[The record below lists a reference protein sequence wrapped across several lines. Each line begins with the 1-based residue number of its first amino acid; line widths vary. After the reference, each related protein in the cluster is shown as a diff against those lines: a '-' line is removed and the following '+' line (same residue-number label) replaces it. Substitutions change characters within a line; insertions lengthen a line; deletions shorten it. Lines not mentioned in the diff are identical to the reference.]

1 MATGHRALANLTAVL
16 LAPIFFVWLAAAQP
30 QVCGDSGSYSANS
43 TYQSNLGQ
51 LSVSLPKN
59 ASASPTLFATGSV
72 GSVPDIVYALALCR
86 GDTNASACA
95 ACVTTAFQD
104 AQQLCAFSK
113 DASVFYDLCLLHF
126 SNQNFLPDTDGRG
139 NQFIFQTDAR
149 NVSAPAVVFDNAVG
163 VLLNA
168 TADYAS
174 SNSSKRFATGE
185 EMFDRGGIPAIY
197 ALVQCTPDLA
207 PAACRSCLGDIIQMM
222 PRYLSGGQSGR
233 AFWIRCNYRYEL
245 YPFFSGSP
253 LLRLPVPAFAG
264 MPPSPVDISPPSP
277 VDISPP
283 SNKRGQKERSAAKI
297 SASVASTIVFV
308 LILSASAFICFKKR
322 KPLKKQPGL
331 AFHNAARGKCMI
343 FDLPTLQEATEN
355 FSEENKLG
363 EGGFGTVYKGTL
375 PDEQEVAVKRLSQT
389 SREGLNQLHNE
400 VQVLAQ
406 LQHIK
411 LVRLLGYCS
420 HQNEVML
427 VYEFV
432 KNGCLHNFLFDERK
446 GRKLNWNLRYNIIV
460 GIAKG
465 ILYLHEDS
473 SIRIIHRDLK
483 SNNILLDENMNPK
496 IADFGLARLL
506 GGGHTQTKTANV
518 AGTYGY
524 MAPEYAI
531 FGNVSP
537 KIDIFSFGVL
547 ILKIV
552 TRRKNNSSDDYNNTV
567 NLLSDVYNC
576 WTKDMTLQ
584 IVDKSLNVYSKSE
597 VLRCIHIGLL
607 CIQEDPDDRPNIFSV
622 VLMLTRDRVKLQ
634 PPRQPAFFFARDSSS
649 VFEHARHGNYIYDKS
664 DVIVEDNFSVNEVTN
679 TDPYP
684 R

>member
-16 LAPIFFVWLAAAQP
+16 LVPFFFAWLAAAQP
-30 QVCGDSGSYSANS
+30 
-43 TYQSNLGQ
+43 
-51 LSVSLPKN
+51 
-59 ASASPTLFATGSV
+59 
-72 GSVPDIVYALALCR
+72 
-86 GDTNASACA
+86 
-95 ACVTTAFQD
+95 
-104 AQQLCAFSK
+104 
-113 DASVFYDLCLLHF
+113 
-126 SNQNFLPDTDGRG
+126 
-139 NQFIFQTDAR
+139 QTDAR
-149 NVSAPAVVFDNAVG
+149 NVSAPAAVFDNAVG

-168 TADYAS
+168 TADYAA

-185 EMFDRGGIPAIY
+185 EMFDTGGAPAIYALRGPERKGFSDPMAASNSSKRFATGEEMFDTGGAPAIY

-207 PAACRSCLGDIIQMM
+207 PAACRSCLGDIIQKM
-222 PRYLSGGQSGR
+222 PKYLSGGQSGR
-233 AFWIRCNYRYEL
+233 AFRIRCNYRYEL

-253 LLRLPVPAFAG
+253 LLRLSF
-264 MPPSPVDISPPSP
+264 
-277 VDISPP
+277 
-283 SNKRGQKERSAAKI
+283 GQRKRSAAKI
-297 SASVASTIVFV
+297 SASVACTIVLV

-322 KPLKKQPGL
+322 KPLKKQPAM

-343 FDLPTLQEATEN
+343 FDLSTLQEATEN

-375 PDEQEVAVKRLSQT
+375 PDEQEVAVKRLSQA

-446 GRKLNWNLRYNIIV
+446 GRELSWNRRYNIII

-547 ILKIV
+547 ILEIV
-552 TRRKNNSSDDYNNTV
+552 TRRKNNSSDDFNNTV

-607 CIQEDPDDRPNIFSV
+607 CIQEDPDDRPNISSV

-649 VFEHARHGNYIYDKS
+649 VFEHTRHGNYIYDKS

>member
-16 LAPIFFVWLAAAQP
+16 LVPFFFAWLAAAQP
-30 QVCGDSGSYSANS
+30 QVCGDSGNYSANS

-51 LSVSLPKN
+51 LSVTLPKN
-59 ASASPTLFATGSV
+59 ASASPTLFAVGSV

-126 SNQNFLPDTDGRG
+126 SNHNFLSDADGQG

-149 NVSAPAVVFDNAVG
+149 NVSAPAAVFDNAVG

-168 TADYAS
+168 TADYAA

-185 EMFDRGGIPAIY
+185 EMFDTGGAPAIY

-207 PAACRSCLGDIIQMM
+207 PAACRSCLGDIIQKM
-222 PRYLSGGQSGR
+222 PKYLSGGQSGR
-233 AFWIRCNYRYEL
+233 AFRIRCNYRYEL

-264 MPPSPVDISPPSP
+264 TPPSP

-283 SNKRGQKERSAAKI
+283 SNKRGQRKRSAAKI
-297 SASVASTIVFV
+297 SASVACTIVLV

-322 KPLKKQPGL
+322 KPLKKQPAM

-343 FDLPTLQEATEN
+343 FDLSTLQEATEN

-375 PDEQEVAVKRLSQT
+375 PDEQEVAVKRLSQA

-432 KNGCLHNFLFDERK
+432 KKGASTTSCLMK
-446 GRKLNWNLRYNIIV
+446 GR
-460 GIAKG
+460 
-465 ILYLHEDS
+465 E
-473 SIRIIHRDLK
+473 
-483 SNNILLDENMNPK
+483 
-496 IADFGLARLL
+496 
-506 GGGHTQTKTANV
+506 
-518 AGTYGY
+518 
-524 MAPEYAI
+524 
-531 FGNVSP
+531 GN
-537 KIDIFSFGVL
+537 
-547 ILKIV
+547 
-552 TRRKNNSSDDYNNTV
+552 
-567 NLLSDVYNC
+567 
-576 WTKDMTLQ
+576 
-584 IVDKSLNVYSKSE
+584 
-597 VLRCIHIGLL
+597 
-607 CIQEDPDDRPNIFSV
+607 
-622 VLMLTRDRVKLQ
+622 
-634 PPRQPAFFFARDSSS
+634 
-649 VFEHARHGNYIYDKS
+649 
-664 DVIVEDNFSVNEVTN
+664 
-679 TDPYP
+679 
-684 R
+684 

>member
-1 MATGHRALANLTAVL
+1 MATGHRAVANLTAVL
-16 LAPIFFVWLAAAQP
+16 LVSIFFAWLAAAQP

-43 TYQSNLGQ
+43 TYQSNLEQ
-51 LSVSLPKN
+51 LSVTLPKN

-104 AQQLCAFSK
+104 AQQLCAFNK
-113 DASVFYDLCLLHF
+113 DASVFFDLCLLRF

-168 TADYAS
+168 TADYAA

-185 EMFDRGGIPAIY
+185 VMFDRGGIPAIY

-207 PAACRSCLGDIIQMM
+207 PAACRSCIGDIIQMM
-222 PRYLSGGQSGR
+222 PKYLSGGQSGR

-253 LLRLPVPAFAG
+253 LLRLPVPAFSG
-264 MPPSPVDISPPSP
+264 MPSSPVDISPPSP

-283 SNKRGQKERSAAKI
+283 SNKRA
-297 SASVASTIVFV
+297 
-308 LILSASAFICFKKR
+308 
-322 KPLKKQPGL
+322 L

-375 PDEQEVAVKRLSQT
+375 PDEQDVAVKRLSQT

-446 GRKLNWNLRYNIIV
+446 GRKLNWNRRYNIII

-518 AGTYGY
+518 AGTCGY

-547 ILKIV
+547 ILEIV
-552 TRRKNNSSDDYNNTV
+552 TRKKNNSSDDYNNTV

-607 CIQEDPDDRPNIFSV
+607 CIQEDPDDRPNISSV
-622 VLMLTRDRVKLQ
+622 VLMLTCDRVKLQ

-649 VFEHARHGNYIYDKS
+649 VFKHARHGNYIYDKS